1 MATIKFTVPIEPMP
15 ARRPR
20 FAGGVVYNDPKYTAF
35 KAAVAHYARRAMQ
48 GREPLTGA
56 VKLTADFYRRRKPTS
71 RTYGDADNHLKSIC
85 DAMNGICYLDDAQV
99 TIGTF
104 TKNRGEGHI
113 DIQLEEL

>member
-1 MATIKFTVPIEPMP
+1 MNPIKFTVPIEPMP

-56 VKLTADFYRRRKPTS
+56 VKLSVDVYKKIVPTALKF
-71 RTYGDADNHLKSIC
+71 GDWDNHGKSIS
-85 DAMNGICYLDDAQV
+85 DALNGICYIDDRQ
-99 TIGTF
+99 IID
-104 TKNRGEGHI
+104 GHVRLHKGDTLI
-113 DIQLEEL
+113 IIALEEL